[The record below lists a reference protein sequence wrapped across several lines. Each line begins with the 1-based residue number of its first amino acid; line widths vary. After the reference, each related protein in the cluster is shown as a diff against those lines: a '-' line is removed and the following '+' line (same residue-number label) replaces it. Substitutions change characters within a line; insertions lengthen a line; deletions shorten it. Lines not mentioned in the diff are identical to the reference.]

1 MQLKYMGVSA
11 ALPKIYSSVES
22 VEYIFK
28 GVGLLWL
35 SQYWNWLTLISLLN
49 ITHSD
54 LTNIVLLNK

>member
-1 MQLKYMGVSA
+1 MGVSA
-11 ALPKIYSSVES
+11 VPPKIHSTVES